1 MSGGARGNLPAVLK
15 MPAISDAFQKIPLP
29 NWLRGQSRWLPG
41 SDVGL
46 ALAVAALLSV
56 LVLPLPTFI
65 LDVGLA
71 LSVTASVLV
80 LMVALFLTR
89 PLDFT
94 SFPTLLLLTTL
105 LRLSLEVATTRL
117 ILSHGY
123 EGAYAAG
130 HVVAAF
136 GGFLMGGD
144 VVIGA
149 ILFAILL
156 VVNFMVITKGSGRIA
171 EVAARFSL
179 DAMPGKQMAIDAEL
193 SSGAINDRVARQ
205 RRKELQEESGFYGA
219 MDGAAKFVRG
229 DAIASLIITAINIV
243 GGLAIGIGRHGMSVS
258 DAASAF
264 TTLTIG
270 DGLVSQIPAL
280 LVSTASGIVVTKG
293 GTEGAA
299 DVTLVRQLGGN
310 PKPLALAAGSAA
322 VLALMPGLPALP
334 FLALAGL
341 AGAGAWFRY
350 RSPIQQQ
357 DSDGDAVS
365 LPENT
370 QSAEAPISD
379 SLRVDLLRLELG
391 FNLLSI
397 ASGDGARLTEQI
409 KVLRRT
415 IAGEMGFILPPV
427 RIQDNLQLSADAY
440 SVRIREIE
448 IGHGEVQI
456 NRLMAM
462 NPKGGL
468 PDLPGDQTREP
479 AFNLPALW
487 IDQSLREK
495 AIMQGYTVVD
505 PASVII
511 THLTEL
517 VRENM
522 SDLLSYTET
531 QKLLDE
537 LPRDQQ
543 KLIVDLVPSQVSVSV
558 IQRVLQGLLAERI
571 SIRDLSGILEALQE
585 GCGQG
590 QKSVSALTAHVRVRL
605 ARQISAA
612 VTGPKGYIPI
622 LTLSPDWEVV
632 FSENMVGPAD
642 DRQVALPPSRLNEF
656 VGKLRQALDMALGQG
671 ENPVI
676 LVAGGFRRPVR
687 MIVERIRP
695 ATMVL
700 SQAEISTRAKIYTV
714 GVIQ

>member
-1 MSGGARGNLPAVLK
+1 MSENSAKAPMLARFPSLGVTMPNLPVPGWMK
-15 MPAISDAFQKIPLP
+15 HTT
-29 NWLRGQSRWLPG
+29 RYLPG
-41 SDVGL
+41 TDIGL
-46 ALAVAALLSV
+46 ALAVSALLSV

-80 LMVALFLTR
+80 LMVALFLQR

-123 EGAYAAG
+123 EGTYAAG

-144 VVIGA
+144 VLIGA

-171 EVAARFSL
+171 EVAARFTL

-193 SSGAINDRVARQ
+193 SSGAISDQVARQ
-205 RRKELQEESGFYGA
+205 RRRDLEEISGFYGA

-243 GGLAIGIGRHGMSVS
+243 GGLAIGVGRHSMSIM
-258 DAASAF
+258 DATSAF

-310 PKPLALAAGSAA
+310 PKPLALAAGSAL
-322 VLALMPGLPALP
+322 VLALMPGLPAVP

-341 AGAGAWFRY
+341 AGGGAWWRF
-350 RSPIQQQ
+350 RSPLREA
-357 DSDGDAVS
+357 SDEDEAPVTAEAGQ
-365 LPENT
+365 NT
-370 QSAEAPISD
+370 EAPISET
-379 SLRVDLLRLELG
+379 LRVDLLKLELG

-397 ASGDGARLTEQI
+397 AGGENARLTEQI

-415 IAGEMGFILPPV
+415 IASEMGFVLPPV
-427 RIQDNLQLSADAY
+427 RIQDNLQLDADAY
-440 SVRIREIE
+440 CVKIKEISV
-448 IGHGEVQI
+448 GQGTLKVHH
-456 NRLMAM
+456 LLAM
-462 NPKGGL
+462 DPKGGL
-468 PDLPGDQTREP
+468 PDLAGEDTKEP
-479 AFNLPALW
+479 AFGLAARW
-487 IDQSLREK
+487 IDQGQREH
-495 AIMQGYTVVD
+495 ALVRGYTVVD
-505 PASVII
+505 PASVMI

-522 SDLLSYTET
+522 SELLSYTET

-543 KLIVDLVPSQVSVSV
+543 KLVVDLVPSQVSVSV
-558 IQRVLQGLLAERI
+558 IQRVLQSLLAERI
-571 SIRDLSGILEALQE
+571 SIRDLAGILEALQE
-585 GCGQG
+585 GCGLG
-590 QKSVSALTAHVRVRL
+590 LKTVSALTAHTRVRL

-612 VTGPKGYIPI
+612 VTGAQGYIPV
-622 LTLSPDWEVV
+622 LTLSPDWEMRL
-632 FSENMVGPAD
+632 SENMAGPME
-642 DRQVALPPSRLNEF
+642 DRQLALPPTALNEL
-656 VGKLRQALDMALGQG
+656 VMKLRQSLEIALGQG
-671 ENPVI
+671 ENPVL
-676 LVAGGFRRPVR
+676 LVAGGFRRPLR
-687 MIVERIRP
+687 MVIERIRP

-700 SQAEISTRAKIYTV
+700 SQSEISSRAKIRTI
-714 GVIQ
+714 GVVS

>member
-1 MSGGARGNLPAVLK
+1 MSETQKTALPIRKPNFLSELERNIRLPAWLVK
-15 MPAISDAFQKIPLP
+15 GRRWIP
-29 NWLRGQSRWLPG
+29 GT
-41 SDVGL
+41 DIGL
-46 ALAVAALLSV
+46 ALSVAALLSI
-56 LVLPLPTFI
+56 LILPLPTFV

-71 LSVTASVLV
+71 LSLTGSVLV
-80 LMVALFLTR
+80 LMVALFLKR

-117 ILSHGY
+117 ILSHGH

-193 SSGAINDRVARQ
+193 SAGAITDQVAKKK
-205 RRKELQEESGFYGA
+205 RKELEEESGFYGA

-243 GGLAIGIGRHGMSVS
+243 GGLVIGIVRHGMSVT
-258 DAASAF
+258 DAAATF

-299 DVTLVRQLGGN
+299 DITLVRQLAGN
-310 PKPLALAAGSAA
+310 PKPLALATGAA
-322 VLALMPGLPALP
+322 TVLALIPGLPTVP
-334 FLALAGL
+334 FLCLALL
-341 AGAGAWFRY
+341 CGASAWKRY
-350 RSPIQQQ
+350 RTPLPATDEEGDTIEPPEKTVPQ
-357 DSDGDAVS
+357 DV
-365 LPENT
+365 
-370 QSAEAPISD
+370 PISE

-397 ASGDGARLTEQI
+397 ANGENARLTGQI
-409 KVLRRT
+409 QVLRRT
-415 IAGEMGFILPPV
+415 IASEMGFILPPV
-427 RIQDNLQLSADAY
+427 RIQDNLSIDPNKY
-440 SVRIREIE
+440 VIKIKEIE
-448 IGHGEVQI
+448 VSSGDIRV
-456 NRLMAM
+456 NSLLVMA
-462 NPKGGL
+462 PEGGL
-468 PDLPGDQTREP
+468 PELEGEATKEP
-479 AFNLPALW
+479 AFGLPALW
-487 IDQSLREK
+487 VSQNLRESALMK
-495 AIMQGYTVVD
+495 GYTVVD

-511 THLTEL
+511 THLTEM

-537 LPRDQQ
+537 MPRDQQ
-543 KLIVDLVPSQVSVSV
+543 KLVVDLIPSQLSVSTL
-558 IQRVLQGLLAERI
+558 QRVLQALLAERV
-571 SIRDLSGILEALQE
+571 SIRDLSSILEALQE

-590 QKSVSALTAHVRVRL
+590 LKTVSGLTAHVRMRL
-605 ARQISAA
+605 ARQISAS
-612 VTGPKGYIPI
+612 VTGPNGYIPVV
-622 LTLSPDWEVV
+622 TLSPEWEMTL
-632 FSENMVGPAD
+632 SENIGGPPD
-642 DRQVALPPSRLNEF
+642 DRQLTLPPSRLKDF
-656 VGKLRQALDMALGQG
+656 VAALRQALDKSALLK
-671 ENPVI
+671 ESPVI
-676 LVAGGFRRPVR
+676 LVSSQLRRPVR
-687 MIVERIRP
+687 GIMERMHPSTQVLAQDEISVRSRIR
-695 ATMVL
+695 
-700 SQAEISTRAKIYTV
+700 TV
-714 GVIQ
+714 GNII

>member
-1 MSGGARGNLPAVLK
+1 MSDSSVKPSMLARLPSLGAVMPNLPVPGWMK
-15 MPAISDAFQKIPLP
+15 
-29 NWLRGQSRWLPG
+29 RGTQFVPG
-41 SDVGL
+41 TDVGL

-80 LMVALFLTR
+80 LMVALFLQR

-123 EGAYAAG
+123 EGTYAAG

-144 VVIGA
+144 VLIGA
-149 ILFAILL
+149 ILFTILL

-171 EVAARFSL
+171 EVAARFTL

-193 SSGAINDRVARQ
+193 SSGAISDKVARK
-205 RRKELQEESGFYGA
+205 RRGELEELSGFYGA

-243 GGLAIGIGRHGMSVS
+243 GGLAIGVGRHSMSVL
-258 DAASAF
+258 DATSAF

-310 PKPLALAAGSAA
+310 PKPMALAAGSAL

-334 FLALAGL
+334 FLALAAL
-341 AGAGAWFRY
+341 AGGGAWWRF
-350 RSPIQQQ
+350 RSPLLEAE
-357 DSDGDAVS
+357 DGEDAP
-365 LPENT
+365 LTPDTAQNT
-370 QSAEAPISD
+370 ETPISET
-379 SLRVDLLRLELG
+379 LRVDLLKLELG

-397 ASGDGARLTEQI
+397 AGGENARLTEQI

-415 IAGEMGFILPPV
+415 IAAEMGFVLPPV
-427 RIQDNLQLSADAY
+427 RIQDNLQLDADVY
-440 SVRIREIE
+440 CVKIKEISV
-448 IGHGEVQI
+448 GQGGLKVHH
-456 NRLMAM
+456 LLAM
-462 NPKGGL
+462 DPKGGV
-468 PDLPGDQTREP
+468 PDLVGEDTQEP
-479 AFNLPALW
+479 AFGLAARW
-487 IDQSLREK
+487 IDQGQRED
-495 AIMQGYTVVD
+495 ALIRGYTVVD
-505 PASVII
+505 PASVMI

-522 SDLLSYTET
+522 SELLSYTET

-537 LPRDQQ
+537 LPREQQ
-543 KLIVDLVPSQVSVSV
+543 KLVVDLVPSQVSVSV
-558 IQRVLQGLLAERI
+558 IQRVLQSLLAERI
-571 SIRDLSGILEALQE
+571 SIRDLAGILEALQE
-585 GCGQG
+585 GCGLG
-590 QKSVSALTAHVRVRL
+590 LKTVPALTAHTRMRL

-612 VTGPKGYIPI
+612 VAGPQGYIPVV
-622 LTLSPDWEVV
+622 TLSPDWEIRL
-632 FSENMVGPAD
+632 SENMAGPAD
-642 DRQVALPPSRLNEF
+642 DRQLALPPTALNEL
-656 VGKLRQALDMALGQG
+656 VMKLRQALETALGQG
-671 ENPVI
+671 ENPVL
-676 LVAGGFRRPVR
+676 LVAGGFRRPLR
-687 MIVERIRP
+687 MVIERIRP

-700 SQAEISTRAKIYTV
+700 SQSEISSRAKIRTV
-714 GVIQ
+714 GVVS